1 MGAPA
6 SQRAGRPMAPPAR
19 RPISAPRAAQRLMSP
34 ATATVLGIAAALFA
48 AAALI
53 ISVADHK
60 AGNAGVVLVPTTVF
74 AAVGVVVARRQPA
87 NPIGW
92 LLILASL
99 FENMFD
105 FATAWVVFNHW
116 LGHGVNGPA
125 LAALWFEN
133 SFWDLGLLVGFP
145 TLLLFPDGVVPSRRW
160 RATLQAYVAGSVLVV
175 ASQCSVAT
183 ILVRWHNLQ
192 VDANGQPVH
201 LPPTSGFVNFL
212 ASGVLVLILL
222 PLLASWVVHLAVA
235 FRRSAGVLRQQLKW
249 ATLGALVVVI
259 SLAVSVPLG
268 GNTSTLAAAIN
279 TLCTIL
285 FGAFPLGL
293 GLGILKY
300 RLYDVDRLISRTLS
314 YTVVTGL
321 LVGVYVGIV
330 VLTTNVLSFSSP
342 VAVTASTLAAA
353 ALFTPIR
360 NAAQRLI
367 DRRFNRAGYNAEA
380 TVAAFSARLR
390 DAVDLET
397 VRRDLLAVVSNA
409 VEPAHAAVWI
419 SPARA
424 RRAGSP

>member
-1 MGAPA
+1 
-6 SQRAGRPMAPPAR
+6 
-19 RPISAPRAAQRLMSP
+19 
-34 ATATVLGIAAALFA
+34 VLGIIAAVVAV
-48 AAALI
+48 AALI
-53 ISVADHK
+53 ISIADHR
-60 AGNAGVVLVPTTVF
+60 AGNAAVVLVPTTMF
-74 AAVGVVVARRQPA
+74 AVVGMVVARRQPA

-105 FATAWVVFNHW
+105 FAAAWVTFNHW
-116 LGHGVNGPA
+116 LGHGVNASA
-125 LAALWFEN
+125 LTALWFEN

-145 TLLLFPDGVVPSRRW
+145 TLLLFPDGVVASRRW
-160 RATLQAYVAGSVLVV
+160 RATLRIYVAAVVLVV
-175 ASQCSVAT
+175 ASQCAAAT
-183 ILVRWHNLQ
+183 ILVRFHNLQ
-192 VDANGQPVH
+192 VDANGQPVRTPH
-201 LPPTSGFVNFL
+201 TSGLVSFL
-212 ASGVLVLILL
+212 GSGILVLILL

-235 FRRSAGVLRQQLKW
+235 FRRSVGVIRQQFKW
-249 ATLGALVVVI
+249 ATLGALVLVI

-268 GNTSTLAAAIN
+268 NDKSTLATAVN
-279 TLCTIL
+279 TLCTML
-285 FGAFPLGL
+285 FGAFPLGV

-321 LVGVYVGIV
+321 LIGVYVGIV

-353 ALFTPIR
+353 ALFTPVR

-367 DRRFNRAGYNAEA
+367 DRRFNRAGYDAEA

-397 VRRDLLAVVSNA
+397 VRLDLLSVVSHA

-424 RRAGSP
+424 TRAGSAS

>member
-1 MGAPA
+1 V
-6 SQRAGRPMAPPAR
+6 SRAAR
-19 RPISAPRAAQRLMSP
+19 RLASP
-34 ATATVLGIAAALFA
+34 STATVLGIVAAAFA

-53 ISVADHK
+53 ISIADHK
-60 AGNAGVVLVPTTVF
+60 AGNAGVVLVPTTMF

-105 FATAWVVFNHW
+105 FASAWVVFNHW
-116 LGHGVNGPA
+116 LGHGVNASA
-125 LAALWFEN
+125 LSALWFEN
-133 SFWDLGLLVGFP
+133 SFWDLGLLIGFP
-145 TLLLFPDGVVPSRRW
+145 TLLLFPDGVVPAGRW
-160 RATLQAYVAGSVLVV
+160 RATLRLYVAGSVLVV
-175 ASQCSVAT
+175 ASQCAVAT

-201 LPPTSGFVNFL
+201 TPPTSGFVNFL
-212 ASGVLVLILL
+212 ASGVLVLILV
-222 PLLASWVVHLAVA
+222 PLLASWVVHLTVA
-235 FRRSAGVLRQQLKW
+235 FRRSTGVLRQQLKW

-268 GNTSTLAAAIN
+268 DNTSTLAAAVG

-285 FGAFPLGL
+285 FGAFPVSL
-293 GLGILKY
+293 GLGILKF
-300 RLYDVDRLISRTLS
+300 RLYDIDRLISRTLS

-321 LVGVYVGIV
+321 LIGVYVGIV

-360 NAAQRLI
+360 NAAQRLV
-367 DRRFNRAGYNAEA
+367 DRRFNRAGYDAEA

-397 VRRDLLAVVSNA
+397 VRLDLLSVVSRA
-409 VEPAHAAVWI
+409 VEPTHAAIWI

-424 RRAGSP
+424 TRADSP

>member
-1 MGAPA
+1 
-6 SQRAGRPMAPPAR
+6 
-19 RPISAPRAAQRLMSP
+19 MSP
-34 ATATVLGIAAALFA
+34 TNATVLGIAAAAFA

-53 ISVADHK
+53 ISIIDHK

-74 AAVGVVVARRQPA
+74 AAVGVVVARRQAA

-116 LGHGVNGPA
+116 LGHGVNASA
-125 LAALWFEN
+125 LSALWFEN

-160 RATLQAYVAGSVLVV
+160 RVTLRLYVAGSVLVV
-175 ASQCSVAT
+175 ASQCAVAT

-201 LPPTSGFVNFL
+201 TPPTSGLVNFL
-212 ASGVLVLILL
+212 ASGVLVLILV

-235 FRRSAGVLRQQLKW
+235 FRRSTGVLRQQLKW

-268 GNTSTLAAAIN
+268 DNTSTLAAAVN

-321 LVGVYVGIV
+321 LIGVYVGIV

-353 ALFTPIR
+353 ALFTPLR
-360 NAAQRLI
+360 NAAQRLV
-367 DRRFNRAGYNAEA
+367 DRRFNRAGYDAEA
-380 TVAAFSARLR
+380 TVAALSARLR

-397 VRRDLLAVVSNA
+397 VRLDLLAVVSSA
-409 VEPAHAAVWI
+409 FEPAHAAVWI

-424 RRAGSP
+424 TRAGSP